1 MGSGD
6 IEVSHTSSIA
16 VKLSGNVIQL
26 RQDPFTGELLAV
38 SSIRST
44 EVKEPF
50 VFKAFEDNSMTI
62 LVQPKDPA
70 QPLSGCLSFGRR
82 LDNISATQQLPL
94 CELRFDVSGGDTSFV
109 IKEDMIFSTL
119 EVDADING
127 HSPNTV
133 DVPPPKFRTIEEEDP
148 YEKIEIKKSKDGTAD
163 IKTKSQEKICQ
174 QYFDKWYKLEAEMFF
189 LQREVILRDLQ
200 INELTISV
208 SDMKGKFIK
217 PTLKKVSKYEN
228 KFAKLQEK
236 AAKFAFANQLKA
248 K

>member
-1 MGSGD
+1 MGSR
-6 IEVSHTSSIA
+6 SIPA
-16 VKLSGNVIQL
+16 VVRQGTLCSISKENLIMAKKKGFMTPERKKKLRTLLRKKAAEELKAEERLRVIAE
-26 RQDPFTGELLAV
+26 RCGT
-38 SSIRST
+38 
-44 EVKEPF
+44 K
-50 VFKAFEDNSMTI
+50 
-62 LVQPKDPA
+62 
-70 QPLSGCLSFGRR
+70 
-82 LDNISATQQLPL
+82 
-94 CELRFDVSGGDTSFV
+94 
-109 IKEDMIFSTL
+109 
-119 EVDADING
+119 ADIDNA
-127 HSPNTV
+127 SV
-133 DVPPPKFRTIEEEDP
+133 DDLK
-148 YEKIEIKKSKDGTAD
+148 
-163 IKTKSQEKICQ
+163 KICQ